1 MKLATLLCL
10 LSVVGSVS
18 ANEPPNAIR
27 SCKSFAY
34 LLQAE
39 GLGPRE
45 QAIERLTGCDRDLI
59 VMDYAYYG
67 DAKSKWTRSEIERIR
82 AARANRKVVA
92 YLSLGEAGTYRF
104 YWQTAWDSNKDGTPD
119 DDAPSWLLA
128 ANPDWPDNYKV
139 LYWDAMWQRHVL
151 KHLDEIIAQGFD
163 GVYLDIVDA
172 FEFFEHD
179 RKRDRWIDNRPNP
192 LTGNTYREDM
202 IAWVRTIAEHARRSN
217 PQSLIIP
224 QNGLQLLESKSFV
237 KTISAVGVE
246 DLFTHGNRLQRQQ
259 DTNYRRS
266 FLKHADKANKSVFLI
281 EYFRNA
287 KARTHAIQQA
297 NSLGYPLLIT
307 DRPLKTLG
315 QSVHGE

>member
-1 MKLATLLCL
+1 
-10 LSVVGSVS
+10 LS
-18 ANEPPNAIR
+18 PN
-27 SCKSFAY
+27 
-34 LLQAE
+34 
-39 GLGPRE
+39 
-45 QAIERLTGCDRDLI
+45 T
-59 VMDYAYYG
+59 
-67 DAKSKWTRSEIERIR
+67 
-82 AARANRKVVA
+82 
-92 YLSLGEAGTYRF
+92 
-104 YWQTAWDSNKDGTPD
+104 
-119 DDAPSWLLA
+119 
-128 ANPDWPDNYKV
+128 
-139 LYWDAMWQRHVL
+139 HVL

-217 PQSLIIP
+217 PQFLIIP

-281 EYFRNA
+281 EYCRNA

>member
-92 YLSLGEAGTYRF
+92 YLSLGEVGTYRF

-139 LYWDAMWQRHVL
+139 L
-151 KHLDEIIAQGFD
+151 
-163 GVYLDIVDA
+163 
-172 FEFFEHD
+172 
-179 RKRDRWIDNRPNP
+179 
-192 LTGNTYREDM
+192 
-202 IAWVRTIAEHARRSN
+202 
-217 PQSLIIP
+217 
-224 QNGLQLLESKSFV
+224 
-237 KTISAVGVE
+237 
-246 DLFTHGNRLQRQQ
+246 
-259 DTNYRRS
+259 
-266 FLKHADKANKSVFLI
+266 
-281 EYFRNA
+281 
-287 KARTHAIQQA
+287 
-297 NSLGYPLLIT
+297 
-307 DRPLKTLG
+307 
-315 QSVHGE
+315 